1 MNPAAPQ
8 APETASRQRRTD
20 PPFAAG
26 AAPDGPQGQLHP
38 HPKGD
43 STAGREPVTS
53 YVALGANLGDAAAA
67 LRWAAQALDG
77 LPLSRVLRVSSL
89 YKTAPLD
96 TDSGAEVAGPGSD
109 YLNAVLALETGLS
122 APALLDAL
130 QALELQA
137 GRQRPYRNA
146 PRTLDLDVLLYGSA
160 QIDSSRLTVPHPRMM
175 QRAFVLV
182 PLAEIAPQQVSAAQ
196 LEAVAHQEITR
207 SAEVAG
213 QWPDA
218 GWAGAVRQ

>member
-1 MNPAAPQ
+1 MA
-8 APETASRQRRTD
+8 
-20 PPFAAG
+20 
-26 AAPDGPQGQLHP
+26 
-38 HPKGD
+38 
-43 STAGREPVTS
+43 

-67 LRWAAQALDG
+67 LRWAVQSLDD
-77 LPLSRVLRVSSL
+77 LPLSRVRQVSSL

-96 TDSGAEVAGPGSD
+96 TDSGVEVAAPGND
-109 YLNAVLALETGLS
+109 YLNAVVALETGLS

-160 QIDSSRLTVPHPRMM
+160 RIDSSRLTVPHPRMA

-182 PLAEIAPQQVSAAQ
+182 PLAEIAPGLVSAGQ
-196 LEAVAHQEITR
+196 LDAVAHQAIALLED
-207 SAEVAG
+207 AVGAG
-213 QWPDA
+213 ETDTA
-218 GWAGAVRQ
+218 RR